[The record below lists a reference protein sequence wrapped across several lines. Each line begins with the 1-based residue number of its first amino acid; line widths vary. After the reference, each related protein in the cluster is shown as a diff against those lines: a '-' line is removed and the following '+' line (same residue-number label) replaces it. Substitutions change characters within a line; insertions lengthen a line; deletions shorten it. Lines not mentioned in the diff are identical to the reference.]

1 MSHDQAYYGVCDV
14 CKNVNVPNHI
24 CVQRIHDLDAL
35 AISAMAKTVYE
46 NAKAHGWWEQERN
59 DGEMIALMHSELSE
73 ALEAIRA
80 GNPPCPKDSGMSTL
94 EEEMADVVI
103 RVMDFCYARKIDLG
117 RAIQRKHFINMNRPY
132 KHGGK
137 KF

>member
-1 MSHDQAYYGVCDV
+1 MSSTMGMNVGGTWVEGVTESTV
-14 CKNVNVPNHI
+14 S
-24 CVQRIHDLDAL
+24 
-35 AISAMAKTVYE
+35 AINACAGTVYA
-46 NAKAHGWWEQERN
+46 NAKAHGWWEQDRN
-59 DGEMIALMHSELSE
+59 EGEMIALIHSELSE

-80 GNPPCPKDSGMSTL
+80 GNPPCPKDPSMSTL

-103 RVMDFCYARKIDLG
+103 RVMDFCHAKDINLG
-117 RAIQRKHFINMNRPY
+117 RAIQKKHAVNMARPY

>member
-1 MSHDQAYYGVCDV
+1 MSKSINEWSKEVF
-14 CKNVNVPNHI
+14 
-24 CVQRIHDLDAL
+24 
-35 AISAMAKTVYE
+35 E
-46 NAKAHGWWEQERN
+46 NAKAHGWWEKERN

-73 ALEAIRA
+73 ALEAIRE
-80 GNPPCPKDSGMSTL
+80 GNPPCPKDASMSTL

-103 RVMDFCYARKIDLG
+103 RVMDFCYARGINLEQ
-117 RAIQRKHFINMNRPY
+117 AIAKKHAVNVARPY

>member
-1 MSHDQAYYGVCDV
+1 MTNKIDV
-14 CKNVNVPNHI
+14 EPI
-24 CVQRIHDLDAL
+24 CNSSAS
-35 AISAMAKTVYE
+35 AINAIAKCVYE
-46 NAKAHGWWEQERN
+46 NAKAHGWWEQDRN
-59 DGEMIALMHSELSE
+59 EGEMIALMHSELSE
-73 ALEAIRA
+73 ALEAIRE
-80 GNPPCPKDSGMSTL
+80 GNPPCPKDSGISTL

-103 RVMDFCYARKIDLG
+103 RVMDFCYAKQIDLG